1 MPFMKYGSKL
11 SHVQLLSATMPAR
24 NRLQLAT
31 WIHRSILHAEVGDEI
46 RAAHLGFPHP
56 CEVLI

>member
-24 NRLQLAT
+24 NGLQLAT
-31 WIHRSILHAEVGDEI
+31 WIHRSILHAEVRDEI